1 MSREATESFGNGAMY
16 MEKAVENQRHIEV
29 QVFADIQGNAIS
41 LGVRDCTTQ
50 RSKQKIIEETGD
62 L

>member
-1 MSREATESFGNGAMY
+1 MY
-16 MEKAVENQRHIEV
+16 IEKALENQRHIEV
-29 QVFADIQGNAIS
+29 QIFSDVAGRGIS

-50 RSKQKIIEETGD
+50 RKRQKFIEETGD

>member
-1 MSREATESFGNGAMY
+1 MY
-16 MEKAVENQRHIEV
+16 IEKALENQRHIEV
-29 QVFADIQGNAIS
+29 QVFGDVAGHVIA

-50 RSKQKIIEETGD
+50 RKRQKFIEETGD